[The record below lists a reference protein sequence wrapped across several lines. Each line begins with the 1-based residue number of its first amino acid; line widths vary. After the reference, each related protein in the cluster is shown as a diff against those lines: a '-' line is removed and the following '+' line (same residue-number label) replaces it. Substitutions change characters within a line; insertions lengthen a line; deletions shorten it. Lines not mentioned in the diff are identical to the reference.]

1 MGEAWWSVRMKSC
14 PTCKAIYPTN
24 FSVCPKDGAPLR
36 LVTELEK
43 GAVLRQKYQILSL
56 LGRGGMGSV
65 YKAKHLVFDEPC
77 VLKLV
82 NPHLLEEP
90 EFLKRFRTEAV
101 AMRRLNHP
109 NAVHVHDFDETEDGR
124 PFIVMEYVDGESL
137 DKILATG
144 PLDWRRAVSIACQV
158 CAALTAAHQLGI
170 VHRDIKPSNI
180 LLSRTPQGKDLA
192 KVLDFGLAKIKED
205 STLLHGATS
214 LTGTGRV
221 LGTPA
226 YMSPEQ
232 ARGARGDQLDGRTDL
247 YSLGVVLYEMLTG
260 RPPFTANTPVALMLA
275 HMQSTPS
282 DPGTLRPDLPTPL
295 VKLVLRALEKDP
307 NQRFPSAEN
316 MREALERL
324 AEDRTLRLTSLP
336 STLEEAVSRE
346 PLSQGQ
352 IPLPA
357 TLPSPPR
364 NKLAALLGRAI
375 PSPGQSSSSRWVY
388 PAVVGVVA
396 LALVVSAV
404 LFQRRSTPASSVDTP
419 PPTSVTE
426 PAPQEGSVPPGDVTP
441 GTTTPSPVVET
452 TKKQTTRSNTEE
464 IEKLLQQA
472 SRAMDR
478 GRYDEAIRAYQ
489 AVLDL
494 DVNHAEAQ
502 LGLQRAR
509 RAQAAEEQILRGP
522 RNQ

>member
-1 MGEAWWSVRMKSC
+1 
-14 PTCKAIYPTN
+14 
-24 FSVCPKDGAPLR
+24 
-36 LVTELEK
+36 
-43 GAVLRQKYQILSL
+43 
-56 LGRGGMGSV
+56 
-65 YKAKHLVFDEPC
+65 
-77 VLKLV
+77 
-82 NPHLLEEP
+82 
-90 EFLKRFRTEAV
+90 
-101 AMRRLNHP
+101 
-109 NAVHVHDFDETEDGR
+109 
-124 PFIVMEYVDGESL
+124 
-137 DKILATG
+137 
-144 PLDWRRAVSIACQV
+144 
-158 CAALTAAHQLGI
+158 
-170 VHRDIKPSNI
+170 IKPSNI

-192 KVLDFGLAKIKED
+192 KVLDFGVAKIKED

-232 ARGARGDQLDGRTDL
+232 ARGARSDQLDGRTDL

-282 DPGTLRPDLPTPL
+282 DPGTLRPDLPTTL

-336 STLEEAVSRE
+336 SALEEAVSPE

-357 TLPSPPR
+357 TLPSPPG

-375 PSPGQSSSSRWVY
+375 PAPGQSSSSRWVY
-388 PAVVGVVA
+388 AAVIGVVA

-404 LFQRRSTPASSVDTP
+404 LFQRRSTPASSVETP

-441 GTTTPSPVVET
+441 GTTTPSPIVET
-452 TKKQTTRSNTEE
+452 REKQTTRSNTEE

-472 SRAMDR
+472 SQAMDR

-489 AVLDL
+489 AILDL

-502 LGLQRAR
+502 LGLRRAR
-509 RAQAAEEQILRGP
+509 RAQAAEEQVLRRP